1 MRALK
6 SYGVAAFL
14 VLVVAVWLSTGVF
27 VIGGNG
33 PKNSEFTVASVLE
46 EDGGIITDTIA
57 EYEVGVEIHHEEG
70 VEDPA
75 LSIAERN
82 ALIAQ
87 AEGVN
92 RIVRVET
99 FSLQPMKL
107 EVTLRGYTEAKSSLS
122 VVSQTSDIVTSVL
135 VAEGQVVEEG
145 DLICTLDRGTRQAN
159 VDQAQAAINQA
170 EAALQEAQ
178 TSFNTNQ
185 SLREKG
191 VVTENSAEG
200 FVASLRAAEA
210 NLEAAQVGHR
220 NREMELD
227 RTSIHAAVAGVIQG
241 PIVEVGSLLG
251 VGSPCATIIQLDPMI
266 FVGAVPQ
273 AKIVFVKLGLNAEI
287 STITGQ
293 TAEGIVSFVA
303 VSSDAATRTFELKI
317 EFPNTDHEI
326 LDGLTAEALVQM
338 GNIPAHLLP
347 QSALTLDS
355 EGVLGAKAVED
366 GIVVFY
372 PLEILG
378 DNREGVWVA
387 GLPVRSDIIIV
398 GQEYVSKGQN
408 VDARFAD

>member
-14 VLVVAVWLSTGVF
+14 VLIVAAWLSTGVF

-33 PKNSEFTVASVLE
+33 PKDSEFTVVSVLE

-57 EYEVGVEIHHEEG
+57 EYEVGVDVHHEEG

-75 LSIAERN
+75 LSVAERN

-87 AEGVN
+87 AEGDH

-135 VAEGQVVEEG
+135 VSEGQVVEEG

-178 TSFNTNQ
+178 TSFDTNQ

-191 VVTENSAEG
+191 VATENSAEG
-200 FVASLRAAEA
+200 FVAGLRAAEA

-220 NREMELD
+220 NREMELE
-227 RTSIHAAVAGVIQG
+227 RTSIRAAVAGVVQG

-251 VGSPCATIIQLDPMI
+251 VGNGCATIIQLDPMI

-273 AKIVFVKLGLNAEI
+273 AKIIFVKLGLDAEI
-287 STITGQ
+287 TTITGQ
-293 TAEGIVSFVA
+293 SAQGIVSFVA
-303 VSSDAATRTFELKI
+303 VSSNPATRTFELKI
-317 EFPNTDHEI
+317 EFPNADHAI
-326 LDGLTAEALVQM
+326 LDGLTAEAVVQM
-338 GNIPAHLLP
+338 GHIPAHLLP
-347 QSALTLDS
+347 QSSLTLDS
-355 EGVLGAKAVED
+355 DGVLGVKAVED

-378 DNREGVWVA
+378 RHPRRRLGDGATRA
-387 GLPVRSDIIIV
+387 G
-398 GQEYVSKGQN
+398 
-408 VDARFAD
+408 